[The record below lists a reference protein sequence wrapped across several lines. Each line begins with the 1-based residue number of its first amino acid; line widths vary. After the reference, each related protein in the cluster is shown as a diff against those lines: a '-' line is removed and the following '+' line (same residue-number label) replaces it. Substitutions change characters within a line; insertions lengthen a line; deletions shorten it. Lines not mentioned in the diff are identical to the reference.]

1 MIRFLKEEPLVHFLG
16 LAALLFVVNALF
28 AGDPRET
35 ITVTADAQAFLIE
48 QRQDLLLRPL
58 TAAERQGVVDD
69 FIEEEIFV
77 REARAR
83 GFDASSRIRTLLIQN
98 MRFFLASDV
107 PAASEADYRQHY
119 EDHPERFTTSERRT
133 FDHVLFRDPD
143 AVPQD
148 LLAQLDT
155 GIDHR
160 SLGDQQNVTARLA
173 GVDAL
178 QIASAFG
185 PDVAPEILAIDDEAW
200 HGPFLL
206 NEGAHFLRLVERTEP
221 RLPPY
226 DDIRNWVE
234 SDWLAVE
241 SEKRIDDALVSMRE
255 NYKVVV
261 EPLEAAE

>member
-16 LAALLFVVNALF
+16 LAALLFVANTLF

-35 ITVTADAQAFLIE
+35 ITVTSDAQAFLIKQQE
-48 QRQDLLLRPL
+48 DLLLRPL
-58 TAAERQGVVDD
+58 TAEERQGIVDE

-83 GFDASSRIRTLLIQN
+83 GFDSSSRIRMLLIQN

-107 PAASEADYRQHY
+107 PAAGEEDYRRHY
-119 EDHPERFTTSERRT
+119 EDNPERFMTSERRT

-143 AVPQD
+143 AVPEG
-148 LLAQLDT
+148 LLEALKS
-155 GIDHR
+155 GMDHR
-160 SLGDQQNVTARLA
+160 SIGDRQNVMARLA

-185 PDVAPEILAIDDEAW
+185 PDVAPEVLAIDDEAW
-200 HGPFLL
+200 HGPFLS
-206 NEGAHFLRLVERTEP
+206 NEGAHFLRLVERFEP

-226 DDIRNWVE
+226 DEISNWVE
-234 SDWLAVE
+234 TDWLAVE
-241 SEKRIDDALVSMRE
+241 TRKRVDDALVSMRE
-255 NYKVVV
+255 NYKLVV
-261 EPLEAAE
+261 EPLEPAE